1 MSANQPQLK
10 QGKMLFTAT
19 IGFIILVVASGILFP
34 DALYAVGIGTM
45 NYLTDTF
52 GWIYMAGSFAYVML
66 MFFFAFS
73 KYGDIKFGAD
83 DAKPEFSTF
92 SWIALLFSAGMGTV
106 MLYWGV
112 AEPVYHYMNPLST
125 TGIDP
130 QTAEAAEFAMKQS
143 FIHQGIQAWSAFSVV
158 GLVLGYLMYRKNESG
173 LISNILIPW
182 GRGKANGNMGKI
194 INLICVFGAIAGI
207 STSLGQS
214 GLSLGIS
221 FSYLFGTPD
230 APWVI
235 FALVGVIALITI
247 LCTTTGLEK
256 GIKML
261 SDYNA
266 YLLVGLIILVAIV
279 GPTTTMINVYFDSI
293 GNYLND
299 FFQDGLMLPTFA
311 ADEEAGWI
319 RGWPIYYYAWAIAWA
334 PFVGPFIAR
343 VSKGRTV
350 REFVLGSMII
360 PCIGIFIWVAFF
372 GTIGIQSE
380 PEVLKAAAASS
391 KAATFIVLQDY
402 PMGTVISI
410 GVVIAL
416 FTCFITSLN
425 SSTFTL
431 ASMCEDGSENPS
443 NKMKIIWVIA
453 QCAMALTLMMT
464 TKTGIDML
472 QSISLIFA
480 LPLMFVLF
488 LCIWSTF
495 KMFRE
500 EFEEK
505 PAAVAEEKKE
515 EETVEYK
522 AAEQEA

>member
-1 MSANQPQLK
+1 MSTNQQELK
-10 QGKMLFTAT
+10 QGKMLFTST
-19 IGFIILVVASGILFP
+19 ICFILIIVAMGILFP
-34 DALYAVGIGTM
+34 EKLYSVGIGTM
-45 NYLTDTF
+45 TYLTDTF
-52 GWIYMAGSFAYVML
+52 GWIYMAGSFFYVMV
-66 MFFFAFS
+66 MFYFAFS
-73 KYGDIKFGAD
+73 KYGNIKLGPD

-92 SWIALLFSAGMGTV
+92 SWIGMLFSAGMGTV

-112 AEPVYHYMNPLST
+112 AEPVFHYMHPLAT

-143 FIHQGIQAWSAFSVV
+143 FIHQGMQAWAAFSVV
-158 GLVLGYLMYRKNESG
+158 GLVLGYLMYRKKESG

-182 GRGKANGNMGKI
+182 GRGKANGNLGKM

-207 STSLGQS
+207 STSLGQT

-230 APWVI
+230 EPWVI
-235 FALVGVIALITI
+235 FLLVGVVALITI
-247 LCTTTGLEK
+247 ICTTTGLEK
-256 GIKML
+256 GIKLL

-266 YLLVGLIILVAIV
+266 YLLVGLIILVGVV

-293 GNYLND
+293 GNYIND
-299 FFQDGLMLPTFA
+299 FFKDALMLPTFA
-311 ADEEAGWI
+311 AEEESSWI

-350 REFVLGSMII
+350 REFILGSMLI

-391 KAATFIVLQDY
+391 KAATFIVLESF

-453 QCAMALTLMMT
+453 QCAMALTLMMA

-488 LCIWSTF
+488 LCIASTI
-495 KMFRE
+495 KMFRA
-500 EFEEK
+500 EFEEQ
-505 PAAVAEEKKE
+505 PESSELTDAEPVTANLAQTKN
-515 EETVEYK
+515 
-522 AAEQEA
+522 